1 MRKEPL
7 QVAMETGLCVALK
20 RLVGT
25 TVWLEGCV
33 CVCVCVFTY
42 TYIYRCVTGD
52 NETKLKR

>member
-1 MRKEPL
+1 MCGIEK
-7 QVAMETGLCVALK
+7 TGRDYSLA
-20 RLVGT
+20 G
-25 TVWLEGCV
+25 GV